1 VNGGRRGQVAKVYT
15 TGQRIGPYELRERLG
30 WGGMGV
36 VFRARQA
43 SAARDV
49 AIKIISPAL
58 AANPAVVKR
67 FEQEIRAA
75 AGLQHPHILPIY
87 DAGVDEGN
95 PYLVMAYVGGGS
107 LAERIAA
114 HPDGLSPRDVSRI
127 VGQIA
132 SALDHAH
139 AMGVIHRD
147 IKPGNIL
154 LDRQGN
160 VYLSDFGVARLVK
173 EVEPETVRPPGT
185 DAYMAPEVA
194 AGRDAVPASDI
205 YGLGALAF
213 EMLTG
218 RRPGPAGEA
227 VALAQQGVNP
237 LDVRLW
243 RPDMPRGVSVI
254 IEQALHPD
262 PQARPL
268 TAAALARA
276 LDHASRSAAARNR
289 FVTAPLPG
297 RALERPGQARASASA
312 LPTLSPD
319 AAPAKEVGPTRAH
332 PPHPASPPETDAD
345 QRAWRIAL
353 TAGIPLFILILLA
366 AFLVSRFAGV

>member
-1 VNGGRRGQVAKVYT
+1 VNGGRRGQSAKVYT
-15 TGQRIGPYELRERLG
+15 TGQHIGPYELRERLG
-30 WGGMGV
+30 WGGMGI

-58 AANPAVVKR
+58 AANPAVVRR

-75 AGLQHPHILPIY
+75 AGLQHPHILPVY

-114 HPDGLSPRDVSRI
+114 HPNGLAPRDVTRI

-160 VYLSDFGVARLVK
+160 VYLSDFGVARLVE
-173 EVEPETVRPPGT
+173 EVEPEVVRPPGT

-213 EMLTG
+213 EMLTR

-227 VALAQQGVNP
+227 VAFAQQGVNP

-243 RPDMPRGVSVI
+243 RPDVPRGVSVI
-254 IEQALHPD
+254 VEQALHPD
-262 PQARPL
+262 PQARPQ

-276 LDHASRSAAARNR
+276 LAHASRSAAPRNR

-297 RALERPGQARASASA
+297 RALERPDQARASS

-319 AAPAKEVGPTRAH
+319 SAAVKEVGPTHAH
-332 PPHPASPPETDAD
+332 PPPPASPPEIDAD

-366 AFLVSRFAGV
+366 AFSVSRFVGF

>member
-1 VNGGRRGQVAKVYT
+1 VNGGRRGQYAKVYT
-15 TGQRIGPYELRERLG
+15 TGQYIGPYELRERLG

-75 AGLQHPHILPIY
+75 AGLQHPHILPVY
-87 DAGVDEGN
+87 DAGLDEGN

-114 HPDGLSPRDVSRI
+114 HPNGLSPRDVTRI

-132 SALDHAH
+132 SAVDHAH

-160 VYLSDFGVARLVK
+160 VYLSDFGVARLVR

-218 RRPGPAGEA
+218 RRPGPVGDAA
-227 VALAQQGVNP
+227 ALAEQGVNP

-243 RPDMPRGVSVI
+243 RPDVPRGVSVI

-276 LDHASRSAAARNR
+276 LDHASRSTALRNR

-297 RALERPGQARASASA
+297 RALERPGQPGVND

-319 AAPAKEVGPTRAH
+319 STAVKKEVEPPRAQ
-332 PPHPASPPETDAD
+332 PVPASQPETDAD
-345 QRAWRIAL
+345 RRAWRIAL

-366 AFLVSRFAGV
+366 AFSVSRFVGF